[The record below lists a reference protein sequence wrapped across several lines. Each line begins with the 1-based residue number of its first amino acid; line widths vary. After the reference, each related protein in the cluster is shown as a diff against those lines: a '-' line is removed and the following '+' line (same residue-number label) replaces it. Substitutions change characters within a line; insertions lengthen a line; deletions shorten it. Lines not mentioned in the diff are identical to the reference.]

1 MLYTRIILV
10 AFLLTVCGTS
20 FADESDQVDEAID
33 IIKKKVH
40 MCINNNL
47 RSLTRLQDCTA
58 VAEQALKQYPA
69 SNSLNWSFAEM
80 VRRELGNQISLK
92 YFKTALKDDVT
103 PENCIRDGMDF
114 AITVGL
120 DLPYSSFKRDATIA
134 TDIVFKYCWSEFKE
148 ELVALSKRKPSSYW
162 MENVCRGADQYNV
175 ASAFS
180 NCGNIH

>member
-1 MLYTRIILV
+1 MLYLRIIPV
-10 AFLLTVCGTS
+10 VFLLAFCGIST
-20 FADESDQVDEAID
+20 ADESDKVDIAVE

-40 MCINNNL
+40 MCINDNL

-58 VAEQALKQYPA
+58 VAEQALKNYPA

-92 YFKTALKDDVT
+92 YFKSALKDNIT
-103 PENCIRDGMDF
+103 PENCIHDGMDF
-114 AITVGL
+114 AVKVGL
-120 DLPYSSFKRDATIA
+120 DLPYDSFKRDATIA

-148 ELVALSKRKPSSYW
+148 ELVALSKRNPSSYW
-162 MENVCRGADQYNV
+162 LENVCRGADQYKL